1 MTLEIEALAWDRHK
15 NVCFS
20 KMTISTVIF
29 LQIPLEGYGGT
40 SMLLIE
46 GASVIEG
53 DSLSDQKYW
62 LNFTGIEPSRCQI
75 QKIVIKNVGPRAS
88 YVKAVCFTG

>member
-1 MTLEIEALAWDRHK
+1 VYNKLDSYLLHLLAGVVLEYPFKLKEPATYQFYNTNL
-15 NVCFS
+15 
-20 KMTISTVIF
+20 
-29 LQIPLEGYGGT
+29 PLEGYGGT

-75 QKIVIKNVGPRAS
+75 QKIVIKNVGPV
-88 YVKAVCFTG
+88 YF